1 MILHITARSAINFF
15 LQQNFCINFFILL
28 FLYFIIYFLIFSLI
42 HCSGVLLLLLLGPP
56 HSSSLHGSSSCLEP
70 LLSGPVCC
78 LLFILPCACRELAH
92 NKAMAICH
100 RMLDTYHIMST
111 KLYIPYFKLQ
121 FTSHQSILIA
131 DFG

>member
-42 HCSGVLLLLLLGPP
+42 HCSGVLLLPLLGPP

-78 LLFILPCACRELAH
+78 LRGTLVLL
-92 NKAMAICH
+92 
-100 RMLDTYHIMST
+100 LDTTALASDAT
-111 KLYIPYFKLQ
+111 
-121 FTSHQSILIA
+121 A
-131 DFG
+131 AFGATLNPGTGWTRTAGPVNFSLVFYLLLH